1 MEKRRES
8 EENNSGN
15 SACNSQAFII
25 NFKLNKPIAKTLP
38 FKFAR
43 SSLQFFLIYVLAIS
57 IVDGETLLRTLAGF
71 KIIDQY
77 LHMKT

>member
-15 SACNSQAFII
+15 SACNSQAFI
-25 NFKLNKPIAKTLP
+25 NFKLNKPIAKTLQ
-38 FKFAR
+38 FKFAKN
-43 SSLQFFLIYVLAIS
+43 SLQFFLIYVLAIS